1 MQDYDDGAACAGK
14 SFTDPLSGRRLLW
27 SWMHG
32 SVQPLDA
39 AVVNPEVAM
48 DGYMSVPRQVVYS
61 PRLRQLVVTPVAEV
75 EQLRLGARA
84 LCPSFCLC
92 GCCD

>member
-1 MQDYDDGAACAGK
+1 
-14 SFTDPLSGRRLLW
+14 
-27 SWMHG
+27 
-32 SVQPLDA
+32 
-39 AVVNPEVAM
+39 M
-48 DGYMSVPRQVVYS
+48 DGYMSVPRQVEYS
-61 PRLRQLVVTPVAEV
+61 LRLRQLLVTPVAEV

>member
-1 MQDYDDGAACAGK
+1 M
-14 SFTDPLSGRRLLW
+14 TSGNTI
-27 SWMHG
+27 SDHHG

-75 EQLRLGARA
+75 EQLRAASATGRI
-84 LCPSFCLC
+84 PTS
-92 GCCD
+92 